1 MKHLHFKIFIFTL
14 FAMGIVLGG
23 CSSGKTV
30 YITSDKDSKAMVT
43 MGIDY
48 RDFEATA
55 TKAVDSMLMS
65 NALYNSDGRRY
76 VLLIGRF
83 INDTTQRID
92 MDQLIKK
99 IRVALLRSGKVIV
112 TTAVGYNGPEDIMSR
127 RVRALR
133 KDDEFNQKTIAKK
146 GQLISAD
153 LSLSGKIIQRAA
165 SISRSKQRVDY
176 YFQLTLTDLDTGL
189 AYWED
194 ETVISK
200 AGDNNTVT
208 W

>member
-1 MKHLHFKIFIFTL
+1 MKHLHFKISIFISL
-14 FAMGIVLGG
+14 SIGIAFGG

-30 YITSDKDSKAMVT
+30 YITSDKESKAMVT
-43 MGIDY
+43 MGIDH
-48 RDFEATA
+48 RDFEAAA
-55 TKAVDSMLMS
+55 TKSVDSMLMS
-65 NALYNSDGRRY
+65 NALYKPDGGRY

-127 RVRALR
+127 RIRELR

-165 SISRSKQRVDY
+165 SISSSKQRVDY